1 LIFHYFFCA
10 LFFEYAV
17 SGELWVA
24 VVHVEEEFGW
34 CVMSEALCVFDE
46 CFSFFQGE
54 LFFYDVLCDFFSF
67 CGQLILVADGGA
79 FCSLGVFF
87 DDVFVVEVGHGC
99 VDLDA
104 ERPVFITSE
113 RKETVLISLG
123 VEEKEEFLQISP
135 APYFFKEVDDGDED
149 LGSFIDGVSP
159 PFHSSNRIS
168 PGHGGVIRT
177 L

>member
-1 LIFHYFFCA
+1 
-10 LFFEYAV
+10 
-17 SGELWVA
+17 

-34 CVMSEALCVFDE
+34 CVMSKVLCVFDE

-54 LFFYDVLCDFFSF
+54 LFFDDVLCDFFSF
-67 CGQLILVADGGA
+67 CGQLILVADGGT
-79 FCSLGVFF
+79 FCSLCVFF
-87 DDVFVVEVGHGC
+87 DDVFVVEGGHGC

-113 RKETVLISLG
+113 GEEAVFVGLG
-123 VEEKEEFLQISP
+123 VEEEEEFLQVSP

-168 PGHGGVIRT
+168 PGHGGGIRI

>member
-1 LIFHYFFCA
+1 
-10 LFFEYAV
+10 
-17 SGELWVA
+17 
-24 VVHVEEEFGW
+24 
-34 CVMSEALCVFDE
+34 MSKVLCVFDE

>member
-1 LIFHYFFCA
+1 MSKA
-10 LFFEYAV
+10 LGVFE
-17 SGELWVA
+17 
-24 VVHVEEEFGW
+24 
-34 CVMSEALCVFDE
+34 E
-46 CFSFFQGE
+46 CFSFFEGK
-54 LFFYDVLCDFFSF
+54 LFFDDVLGDFFSF
-67 CGQLILVADGGA
+67 CGQLILVADGGS

-87 DDVFVVEVGHGC
+87 DDVFVVEGGHGC

-104 ERPVFITSE
+104 ERTVFISSE

-123 VEEKEEFLQISP
+123 VEEKEEFLQVGP
-135 APYFFKEVDDGDED
+135 APYFFKEVNDGDED

-168 PGHGGVIRT
+168 LGHGGGSRI

>member
-1 LIFHYFFCA
+1 M
-10 LFFEYAV
+10 
-17 SGELWVA
+17 
-24 VVHVEEEFGW
+24 VHVEEEFGW